1 MATSR
6 QTIIDYLT
14 KKNQFVDIDQVQNSM
29 LQDAFND
36 IHAVNS
42 DDNFYYFYDIANQKL
57 IPGDQINSWFNQSV
71 LADFIKHM
79 GLIGYLRFSQP
90 LFRIIQIRLAKSN
103 TGTDYLAIN
112 SRISKGIYDGR
123 LSLTPTY
130 TSCLWWLD
138 TDRLYNGHKIELRI
152 NDLMD
157 DIDKLDQ
164 SPILGLSKFKQV
176 REFLEEQAVNDY
188 PKLNLTYSKIMSMG
202 DKPRKKI
209 ICSNWKKIGELK
221 NINLDQ
227 FSLVEL
233 VALSQLKAK
242 VTDVELQRVVKYLS
256 NNHSKVLFT
265 APGKYWLDLYTS
277 YILDYF
283 QCKQPQLK
291 PGQVIFNQH
300 ACQIYCQMMFTLRKK
315 MEINF
320 NTWDELQVA
329 SDQMMLEAEVA
340 KMLKHLGISKRA
352 LKGETFSSDGRW
364 KLLRQRVPHIYGLS
378 WLDTFTKLKQVSDYQ
393 HNYVKDLPRTR
404 KNEIAIFMYKKQG
417 ERYIVEVRGPKD
429 HQHIDYHI
437 IHMISMSGNIVKQQ
451 LVKDLDVELNT
462 SIL

>member
-1 MATSR
+1 MATDK
-6 QTIIDYLT
+6 QEIIDYLT
-14 KKNQFVDIDQVQNSM
+14 AKNQFVDVDQVQNPQ
-29 LQDAFND
+29 LQAAFNEV
-36 IHAVNS
+36 HAINS
-42 DDNFYYFYDIANQKL
+42 DDNFYYFYDIAKQKL
-57 IPGDQINSWFNQSV
+57 IPGNQIDDWFSQSFLSV
-71 LADFIKHM
+71 LVKHI
-79 GLIGYLRFSQP
+79 GLIGYMRFRRP

-164 SPILGLSKFKQV
+164 SPILGLPKLKQV

-242 VTDVELQRVVKYLS
+242 VTDAELQRVVKYLS

-265 APGKYWLDLYTS
+265 TPGKYWLDLYTS

-283 QCKQPQLK
+283 KNKQPQAKL
-291 PGQVIFNQH
+291 GIVTFDRY
-300 ACQIYCQMMFTLRKK
+300 ACQTYCQMMFTLRKK
-315 MEINF
+315 MEIKF
-320 NTWDELQVA
+320 NSWDEMQQA
-329 SDQMMLEAEVA
+329 SDQMAFEAEVV
-340 KMLKHLGISKRA
+340 KMLKQLGVSKRA
-352 LKGETFSSDGRW
+352 LKSEIFSSDGRW

-378 WLDTFTKLKQVSDYQ
+378 WLDTFTKLKQVSDFE
-393 HNYVKDLPRTR
+393 HNYLKDLPRAR
-404 KNEIAIFMYKKQG
+404 NNEIAILLYKKQG

-437 IHMISMSGNIVKQQ
+437 IHMISMSGNIVKRQ
-451 LVKDLDVELNT
+451 LVKDLDTKLNT
-462 SIL
+462 PIL